1 MEPTEQNRRAWDA
14 VHGPL
19 ERASAGLPAA
29 VAAALPEL
37 RGKHVLHLGCGTGE
51 ASAELAALGALVTG
65 VDASADAVAA
75 ARERAPSVAFV
86 VGDPDGLPVEVR
98 RGRFD
103 LVYSPV
109 GTQLEAWA
117 AGIVS
122 ALRPDG
128 ELVVYDA
135 HPVLEC
141 LDESLR
147 WREDYFEE
155 GRPRL
160 GDVFTALA
168 DAGLVVRSLAELPA
182 ESQLRPQLRR
192 VPGAFLLRASRLS
205 DRSGTG

>member
-14 VHGPL
+14 VHRPL
-19 ERASAGLPAA
+19 ERPSAGLPA
-29 VAAALPEL
+29 VVGAALPEL

-65 VDASADAVAA
+65 VDASAEAVAA
-75 ARERAPSVAFV
+75 ARERAPAVAFV

-103 LVYSPV
+103 LVYSAV

-122 ALRPDG
+122 ALRSGG
-128 ELVVYDA
+128 ELVVYDG

-141 LDESLR
+141 LDDSLR
-147 WREDYFEE
+147 WREDYFAA
-155 GRPRL
+155 GRRRL
-160 GDVFTALA
+160 GEVVTALVE
-168 DAGLVVRSLAELPA
+168 AGLVLRVLEELPA
-182 ESQLRPQLRR
+182 ESQLLPQTRR
-192 VPGAFLLRASRLS
+192 VPGVLVLRASRLS